1 MTCLFPMKAIISKCF
16 RQNTVLCLS
25 FLFLFQIASAQ
36 KQEPPFQCKIA
47 EEMPEFPGGPTALLK
62 YISTNLKYPES
73 SNEDLCGRIVARF
86 VVNKSGSTGQV
97 KIIRGCNNAGLEAA
111 VIKLIQ
117 DMPAWKPG
125 KANGTIVD
133 CDYTLPISINLKE

>member
-1 MTCLFPMKAIISKCF
+1 
-16 RQNTVLCLS
+16 
-25 FLFLFQIASAQ
+25 
-36 KQEPPFQCKIA
+36 
-47 EEMPEFPGGPTALLK
+47 MPEFPGGPTALLK